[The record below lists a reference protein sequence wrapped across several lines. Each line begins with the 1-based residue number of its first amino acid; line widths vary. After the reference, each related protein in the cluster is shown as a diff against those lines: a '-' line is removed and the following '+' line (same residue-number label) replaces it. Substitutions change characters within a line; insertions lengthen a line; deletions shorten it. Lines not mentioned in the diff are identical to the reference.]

1 MTDITKLTLYTPDNA
16 FKNVTKYSG
25 SVTFP
30 TSVLASATITITS
43 SFTLTTPP
51 VFTAFFAQFLE
62 LSDALGPSSQGV
74 QWYPANIANQD
85 IAINVTAPAPDVGYI
100 NCSVYPIINGTNVTV
115 TGYFH
120 NPYAANLTLTAL
132 TVPFVFIDY
141 ALAG

>member
-1 MTDITKLTLYTPDNA
+1 MDITKLSLYTPDNA
-16 FKNVTKYSG
+16 FKNVNKYSG

-30 TSVLASATITITS
+30 TSVLSGATATVTS
-43 SFTLTTPP
+43 VQTLTTPP

-62 LSDALGPSSQGV
+62 LSDAIGPSSQGI
-74 QWYPANIANQD
+74 QWYPANVASQD
-85 IAINVTAPAPDVGYI
+85 IAISVTAPAPDVGYV
-100 NCSVYPIINGTNVTV
+100 NCSVYPIINGSTLTV

-120 NPYAANLTLTAL
+120 NPYAATITLTAL

>member
-1 MTDITKLTLYTPDNA
+1 MDITKLSLYTPDNA
-16 FKNVTKYSG
+16 FKNVNKYSG
-25 SVTFP
+25 SVIFP
-30 TSVLASATITITS
+30 TSVLASATVTVTS
-43 SFTLTTPP
+43 NFTLTTSP

-85 IAINVTAPAPDVGYI
+85 IGINVTAPGGLTGYI
-100 NCSVYPIINGTNVTV
+100 NCSVYPIIVGSTLTV

-120 NPYAANLTLTAL
+120 NPYASNITLAAL